1 MNRNDSTCT
10 HRAICSVLPQESKDE
25 AISPNEAYIEF
36 VSLTDHHEDCVSD
49 IVSKFDAIISSISSN
64 EDTNGAD
71 KGDDAKPVDDQNSNL
86 NLFRIKEH
94 IEGLPFKYSKFAHS
108 HKSKLIKRLS
118 EYQSNGAS
126 KSLSSLNSALIIGA
140 GPAGLR
146 MAINLALLGC
156 PDITVMDRR
165 DWFSR
170 KQIVAIWKIT
180 YNDLEA
186 LGIRDIM
193 PSWSAASGTKLIPI
207 TYLQHFLLRVALMLN
222 VKVITNRKFQSID
235 FEHKKIEFL
244 NTENWE
250 NPQKEEIDNDFDVII
265 DASGT
270 RAVVRDMTVTKQ
282 KGTELS
288 CVKMLSA

>member
-1 MNRNDSTCT
+1 M
-10 HRAICSVLPQESKDE
+10 
-25 AISPNEAYIEF
+25 EF
-36 VSLTDHHEDCVSD
+36 VSLTDHHEDSVSN
-49 IVSKFDAIISSISSN
+49 IVSKFNFIISSISSN
-64 EDTNGAD
+64 EDANRDDRAD
-71 KGDDAKPVDDQNSNL
+71 DDEKSNL
-86 NLFRIKEH
+86 NLFRIREH
-94 IEGLPFKYSKFAHS
+94 IKGLPFKYSKFAHS

-170 KQIVAIWKIT
+170 KQIVQIWKIT
-180 YNDLEA
+180 YRDLEK

-193 PSWSAASGTKLIPI
+193 PSFNSASGKKLIPI

-222 VKVITNRKFQSID
+222 VKVITNRRFQTID
-235 FEHKKIEFL
+235 FERKKIEFL

-250 NPQKEEIDNDFDVII
+250 NPQKEEIDTDFDVII

-270 RAVVRDMTVTKQ
+270 RAVVRDMVVTKH
-282 KGTELS
+282 KGTVSE
-288 CVKMLSA
+288 VT